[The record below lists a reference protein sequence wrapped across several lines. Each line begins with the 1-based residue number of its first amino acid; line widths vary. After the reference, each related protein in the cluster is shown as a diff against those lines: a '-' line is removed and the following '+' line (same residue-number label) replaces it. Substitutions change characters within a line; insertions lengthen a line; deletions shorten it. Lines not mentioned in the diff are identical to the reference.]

1 MKHHTLAGAWIYPD
15 GTCRKLHNGIS
26 HSSIFSELNLKQQ
39 LLSKAAKVDWS
50 TQEIQSKDNVD
61 LSIIAAKLG
70 FIRIIWFKDQFGIDF
85 FSKISKLQFF
95 AIDKLIQ
102 ASMAQIFT
110 AYEINKKKSTM
121 FYSKAEFKNFIMD
134 NTEF

>member
-1 MKHHTLAGAWIYPD
+1 MKQHTLAGAWIYPN

-26 HSSIFSELNLKQQ
+26 HSDIFSELSLKQQ
-39 LLSKAAKVDWS
+39 LLSKTTKVDWS
-50 TQEIQSKDNVD
+50 TQEIQNKDNVD

-85 FSKISKLQFF
+85 FNKISKLQFF

-102 ASMAQIFT
+102 TSMAQIFT
-110 AYEINKKKSTM
+110 AYEIQKKKSTM
-121 FYSKAEFKNFIMD
+121 FYSKSEFKNFIID